1 MFQTRRNR
9 THHKLAGGQAS
20 RGGSQPGPVPCG
32 GQSPG
37 GSSALSLEAAIRVG
51 QGKEW
56 GQQTRKGM
64 EEVRSSGLQRW
75 LCSLSFQPGQLQT
88 NRVRATVA
96 PLPMT
101 SAPGRAPKIPAAS
114 KASAEAFLQLSEEE
128 EETEG
133 EGEEDPSGLK

>member
-1 MFQTRRNR
+1 M
-9 THHKLAGGQAS
+9 
-20 RGGSQPGPVPCG
+20 
-32 GQSPG
+32 
-37 GSSALSLEAAIRVG
+37 E
-51 QGKEW
+51 
-56 GQQTRKGM
+56 